1 MSYIESLDLNEL
13 KLYFAYKRQSTEIE
27 PFRGTF
33 HAHQGIEI
41 LIVHEGKGTLIVDQ
55 KSYEVTSGTLCLF
68 QPYQLHHIQMEVTRQ
83 TPFIR
88 SIIQFEPSLYEAYFE
103 KWPSLA
109 AFFRHIHTSKLP
121 YPCLYQLEPSMQFHS
136 LLQSMEHRLPA
147 LNKKDALEEYSLF
160 LISFFRE
167 FKPLWEQKSKGQISK
182 SVTRKPHQA
191 ERILAWLEGHYTEP
205 LRLEKMAGELHL
217 SPHHLSH
224 LFKECTGS
232 SISDY
237 VIARRMQQA
246 VKLLISTDQSVAY
259 IGESVGM
266 PNCSFFCK
274 TFKKQLGVTPHQY
287 RKQWQNQSVFTTTP
301 DF

>member
-1 MSYIESLDLNEL
+1 MSYIAHLDLNEL
-13 KLYFAYKRQSTEIE
+13 KLYFAYQRKSTEIE
-27 PFRGTF
+27 QFQGTF

-55 KSYEVTSGTLCLF
+55 KSYEVTSGMLCIF
-68 QPYQLHHIQMEVTRQ
+68 QPYQLHHIQMDLSRE
-83 TPFIR
+83 TPFVR
-88 SIIQFEPSLYEAYFE
+88 SIIQFEPSLYESYFE
-103 KWPSLA
+103 KWPSLLA
-109 AFFRHIHTSKLP
+109 LLRHIHTSKLSS
-121 YPCLYQLEPSMQFHS
+121 PCLYDLKPPMQFHS
-136 LLQSMEHRLPA
+136 LLQSMDHRIPA
-147 LNKKDALEEYSLF
+147 LNQKDALEEYSLF
-160 LISFFRE
+160 LIAFFRD
-167 FKPLWEQKSKGQISK
+167 FKSVWEQKSMGQSGISI
-182 SVTRKPHQA
+182 TRKPHQA
-191 ERILAWLEGHYTEP
+191 ERILAWLEGHYTEA
-205 LRLEKMAGELHL
+205 LRLERMAGELHL

-259 IGESVGM
+259 IGEAVGM

-274 TFKKQLGVTPHQY
+274 TFKKKMGVTPHQY
-287 RKQWQNQSVFTTTP
+287 RKQWQTQSGFTTTP